1 MTEAD
6 WLACGDPMTMLDAL
20 RGSASERKLRLFAAA
35 CCRGIWHL
43 LADERS
49 RAAVAAI
56 EQYADGLVGRER
68 LVAARDEA
76 REAKRQFPVPAQV
89 QAWRAAGAVQDAT
102 RDMARSA
109 ALNSA
114 AESGR
119 AMDAGDTNHWD
130 TEAMRSRAALLR
142 CIVGNPFRPEA
153 EDPTWKTPSVV
164 ALARAIYDEGAFD
177 RLDELADALQDA
189 GCNNAA
195 FLAHCRDPGQHARGC
210 WVVDSILGRA

>member
-6 WLACGDPMTMLDAL
+6 WLACGDPMTMLEAL
-20 RGSASERKLRLFAAA
+20 RGRASERKLRLFAVA

-49 RAAVAAI
+49 RAAIAVI

-68 LVAARDEA
+68 LVAARDGA
-76 REAKRQFPVPAQV
+76 REAKRRFPVPAQV
-89 QAWRAAGAVQDAT
+89 RAWRAAGAVQDAT

-130 TEAMRSRAALLR
+130 AEAMRSRAALLR
-142 CIVGNPFRPEA
+142 CIVGNPFRPET
-153 EDPTWKTPSVV
+153 EDPAWMTPSVV
-164 ALARAIYDEGAFD
+164 ALAKAIYDERAFD
-177 RLDELADALQDA
+177 RLDELADTLQGA

-195 FLAHCRDPGQHARGC
+195 FLAHCRDPGEHARGC
-210 WVVDSILGRA
+210 WVVDSILGKA

>member
-6 WLACGDPMTMLDAL
+6 WLACADPIAMLDAL
-20 RGSASERKLRLFAAA
+20 RGRASERKLRLFAVA

-49 RAAVAAI
+49 RAAVAVI

-76 REAKRQFPVPAQV
+76 REAKRRFPVPAQV
-89 QAWRAAGAVQDAT
+89 RAWRAAGAVQDAT

-119 AMDAGDTNHWD
+119 AMDAGDTNHRD
-130 TEAMRSRAALLR
+130 VEAMRSRAALLR
-142 CIVGNPFRPEA
+142 CIVGNPFRPET
-153 EDPTWKTPSVV
+153 EDPAWMTPPVV
-164 ALARAIYDEGAFD
+164 ALARAIYDERAFD
-177 RLDELADALQDA
+177 RLDELADTLQGA

-195 FLAHCRDPGQHARGC
+195 FLAHCRDPGEHARGC
-210 WVVDSILGRA
+210 WVVDSILGKA

>member
-20 RGSASERKLRLFAAA
+20 RGSASERKLRLFAVA

-49 RAAVAAI
+49 RAAVAVI

-76 REAKRQFPVPAQV
+76 REAKRRFPGPAQV
-89 QAWRAAGAVQDAT
+89 WERRAAGAVQDAT

-130 TEAMRSRAALLR
+130 AEAMRSRAALLR

-153 EDPTWKTPSVV
+153 KDPAWMTPSVV
-164 ALARAIYDEGAFD
+164 ALARAIYDERALD
-177 RLDELADALQDA
+177 RLDELADALQGA
-189 GCNNAA
+189 GCNSAA
-195 FLAHCRDPGQHARGC
+195 FLAHCRNPGEHDRGC
-210 WVVDSILGRA
+210 WVVDSILGKA

>member
-20 RGSASERKLRLFAAA
+20 RGRASERKLRLFAVA

-49 RAAVAAI
+49 RAAIAVI

-68 LVAARDEA
+68 LVAARDGA
-76 REAKRQFPVPAQV
+76 REAKRRFPVPAQV
-89 QAWRAAGAVQDAT
+89 RAWRAAGAVQDAT

-130 TEAMRSRAALLR
+130 AEAMRSRAALLR
-142 CIVGNPFRPEA
+142 CIVGNPFRPET
-153 EDPTWKTPSVV
+153 EDPAWMTPSVV
-164 ALARAIYDEGAFD
+164 ALAKAIYDERAFD
-177 RLDELADALQDA
+177 RLDELADTLQGA

-195 FLAHCRDPGQHARGC
+195 FLAHCRDPGEHARGC
-210 WVVDSILGRA
+210 WVVDSILRKA

>member
-20 RGSASERKLRLFAAA
+20 RGRASERKLRLFAVA

-49 RAAVAAI
+49 RAAIAVI

-68 LVAARDEA
+68 LVAARDGA
-76 REAKRQFPVPAQV
+76 REAKRRFPVPAQV
-89 QAWRAAGAVQDAT
+89 RAWRAAGAVQDAT

-130 TEAMRSRAALLR
+130 AEAMRSRAALLR
-142 CIVGNPFRPEA
+142 CIVGNPFRPET
-153 EDPTWKTPSVV
+153 EDPAWMTPSVV
-164 ALARAIYDEGAFD
+164 ALAKAIYDERAFD
-177 RLDELADALQDA
+177 RLDELADTLQGA

-195 FLAHCRDPGQHARGC
+195 FLAHCRDPGEHARGC
-210 WVVDSILGRA
+210 WVVDSILGKA